1 MKKIFTLALAAL
13 MTCAGATAFAQEG
26 PTPQVQA
33 TASQTSAQQQAATSS
48 AANQGNA
55 QSIAF
60 STPADTQAAINYA
73 GSYTIKNVP
82 SVSGPPLTTSNDTC
96 MGSTSGGVNGPG
108 FGVSI
113 GSTWS
118 DTNCK
123 MLKNSREMWNMGM
136 KAASLALLCTDPS
149 NKAAIELTGTVCPQS
164 MTADQRTKVYGP
176 MARAPGQEQVVAVQ
190 AVTNPVVRST
200 DPVVAYTQAGGND
213 PIVLQHM
220 RAGGYADK

>member
-1 MKKIFTLALAAL
+1 MKKAIAILAAL
-13 MTCAGATAFAQEG
+13 AFASASAFADST
-26 PTPQVQA
+26 PTVAASA
-33 TASQTSAQQQAATSS
+33 TQTSQQQQQAQS
-48 AANQGNA
+48 AATNAGNA
-55 QSIAF
+55 QAISF
-60 STPADTQAAINYA
+60 TTPADTQAAISYS

-136 KAASLALLCTDPS
+136 KAASLALLCTDAA
-149 NKAAIELTGTVCPQS
+149 NKAAIELTGTMCPQS

-200 DPVVAYTQAGGND
+200 DPVVAYTQTGGND
-213 PIVLQHM
+213 PIVLQHL